1 MNREDRELLAEL
13 RRLNSDVVPL
23 AMKIMDESVMVT
35 AQEQYAFARR
45 LMAMG
50 RRLEERGQRT
60 ASGVIADVVEGV
72 VVEGAGDGPS
82 SPGALSSGLPERH
95 HPEQST
101 ETAGDVSVTGG

>member
-50 RRLEERGQRT
+50 RRLEGTVQGRPAGGSQMWLKEWWSRVWGT
-60 ASGVIADVVEGV
+60 AF
-72 VVEGAGDGPS
+72 
-82 SPGALSSGLPERH
+82 LPR
-95 HPEQST
+95 ST
-101 ETAGDVSVTGG
+101 EQRPSRASSR